1 MNQIFEYD
9 EFKRKREILSDLVQE
24 HNDLIEDEDEH
35 LDWYHVLDV
44 MDNEDEAIEVLTE
57 EIAKLKKN
65 K

>member
-1 MNQIFEYD
+1 MNPIFEYD
-9 EFKRKREILSDLVQE
+9 DLKRKREILSDLIQE

-44 MDNEDEAIEVLTE
+44 MDTEDEAIEVLKE
-57 EIAKLKKN
+57 EIEKLKN